1 MDVIQPL
8 NLPKTNL
15 NLTRNG
21 NSLSVQCLIRKKKII
36 LTPEEWVRQHYIAY
50 LNITLGY
57 KIERIS
63 VEKSL
68 NYFGMNKRWDI
79 VVYNK
84 DYTPEILIECKA
96 TSISLNEKVLEQA
109 LIYQNKLGCKYIAIT
124 NGIAHAYW
132 FVNQQIKD
140 IQRIESLPNYKN
152 ESD

>member
-1 MDVIQPL
+1 MDIIQPL

-21 NSLSVQCLIRKKKII
+21 SSLSVQCLIRKKKII

-50 LNITLGY
+50 LHITLGY

-84 DYTPEILIECKA
+84 D
-96 TSISLNEKVLEQA
+96 
-109 LIYQNKLGCKYIAIT
+109 
-124 NGIAHAYW
+124 
-132 FVNQQIKD
+132 
-140 IQRIESLPNYKN
+140 
-152 ESD
+152 